1 MLLIENLS
9 EKQLQDVRI
18 ACSYLFSP
26 ELARDNEFV
35 INLDLTSIKN
45 ALKEKEKRYDPV
57 FHPDESEEMIQKRK
71 ERFIKIKQSYET
83 LMSYMFEEEEVVLEE
98 EEIIFEKD
106 TRESRII
113 AVGGAKGGIGKSIFA
128 TNLGIY
134 LSSLGKRTVLVDLD
148 LGGANLHLYLGERFL
163 KYNINDYLSKNVPS
177 ISDIMVSTKYGP
189 DLVGGGSSQLGSA
202 NIHFSRKL
210 KLLKGIKQIDADY
223 IVIDLGAD
231 TSYNIIDFFLA
242 ADHGIVLT
250 TCDPP
255 SYLDAYNLIKVALF
269 RKLNRIFGPESELR
283 KHKDPDLLWLIKEAT
298 MPANGN
304 KGKVIEGLIERVKK
318 ELPERMPL
326 IEHVLETFRPG
337 LVVNMISDND
347 NVSEVVNRVQD
358 VSLRMLTVAVDYL
371 GSIDYQSDIKRSA
384 QDLVPVISR
393 DPEGNLSE
401 CISDILGAIMD

>member
-18 ACSYLFSP
+18 ACSYLFSS
-26 ELARDNEFV
+26 ELARDDEFV
-35 INLDLTSIKN
+35 INLDIASIKN
-45 ALKEKEKRYDPV
+45 ALKEKEKRYDPAL
-57 FHPDESEEMIQKRK
+57 HPDESEEMILKRK
-71 ERFIKIKQSYET
+71 ERFTKIKQSYET
-83 LMSYMFEEEEVVLEE
+83 LMPYIFEEEK
-98 EEIIFEKD
+98 IIHKQD
-106 TRESRII
+106 SRKSRII

-148 LGGANLHLYLGERFL
+148 LGGANLHLYLGEWFL
-163 KYNINDYLSKNVPS
+163 KYTINDYLSKNVPS
-177 ISDIMVSTKYGP
+177 ISDIIVSTKYGP

-210 KLLKGIKQIDADY
+210 KLLKAIKQIDADY

-283 KHKDPDLLWLIKEAT
+283 KYKDPDLLWLIKDAT
-298 MPANGN
+298 MPGNGN
-304 KGKVIEGLIERVKK
+304 KGKVIGDLIERVKK
-318 ELPERMPL
+318 EMPEGLPL
-326 IEHVLETFRPG
+326 IEQVLETFRPG
-337 LVVNMISDND
+337 LVVNMISEND

-358 VSLRMLTVAVDYL
+358 VSLRMLTIAVDYL

-384 QDLVPVISR
+384 KDLVPVISR
-393 DPEGNLSE
+393 DPKGNLSE
-401 CISDILGAIMD
+401 CIRDVLSAIAL